1 MVGQANARKG
11 NKIFT
16 FWEVFLKFS
25 RSFYSSGASLD
36 GGFFPAIFLFSLSFS
51 YVKAAGIIVKLI
63 QETRFSSR
71 GVLMSGQPGTGKTAI
86 AMGTAPL

>member
-1 MVGQANARKG
+1 MEA
-11 NKIFT
+11 
-16 FWEVFLKFS
+16 
-25 RSFYSSGASLD
+25 
-36 GGFFPAIFLFSLSFS
+36 FFPPFFLFSLSFS